1 MHQELQHALST
12 LFQQSDVMEKISHTV
27 EELGERLVLPKKSI
41 VVKEGDKLSHLYL
54 LKSGAVKTYYVND
67 GNIVVTGF
75 TFEKEPIPIRFLSSS
90 QEIAADTVE
99 TIEETEVLRL
109 PYEMI
114 VEKVLTDQQIS
125 IMALAAMNHF
135 LMLAQTRIDSFQAKN
150 ARERYLQLMNTRP
163 QLLNRV
169 KLADVASY
177 LGISQ
182 VSLSRIRAQI

>member
-1 MHQELQHALST
+1 MHQELQNALST
-12 LFQQSDVMEKISHTV
+12 LFQQSDVMERISQSV

-54 LKSGAVKTYYVND
+54 LKSGSVKTYYVND
-67 GNIVVTGF
+67 GNVVVTGF

-135 LMLAQTRIDSFQAKN
+135 LMLAQTRIDSFQAKS
-150 ARERYLQLMNTRP
+150 AKERYLHLMNTRP

>member
-1 MHQELQHALST
+1 MHQELQNALST
-12 LFQQSDVMEKISHTV
+12 LFQQSDVMERISQTV

-41 VVKEGDKLSHLYL
+41 VVKEGDKLLHLYL

-135 LMLAQTRIDSFQAKN
+135 LMLAQTRIDSFQAKS
-150 ARERYLQLMNTRP
+150 AKERYLHLMNTRP

>member
-12 LFQQSDVMEKISHTV
+12 LFQQSDVMERISQTV

-54 LKSGAVKTYYVND
+54 LKSGSVKTYYVND

-135 LMLAQTRIDSFQAKN
+135 LMLAQTRIDSFQAKG
-150 ARERYLQLMNTRP
+150 AKERYLHLMKTRP

>member
-12 LFQQSDVMEKISHTV
+12 LFQQSDVMERISQTV
-27 EELGERLVLPKKSI
+27 EDLGERLVLPKKSI

-54 LKSGAVKTYYVND
+54 LKSGSVKTYYVND

-135 LMLAQTRIDSFQAKN
+135 LMLAQTRIDSFQAKG
-150 ARERYLQLMNTRP
+150 AKERYLHLMKTRP